1 VKTHNKSRGFAGE
14 LSSFEQTLDL
24 TTATV
29 TVKATSKASGRSFS
43 ATVAVDAHSNT
54 ITTLLNSSQPVSLSV
69 VVQSV
74 HPSKRFAYAGG
85 FAGPGPECGEI
96 TVFFS
101 RLYLKMLILPR
112 QAQDKHRESI
122 QKGRRCFA
130 QGPMCSTPLRLVA
143 SRSPTATR
151 TPTCRRRSI
160 TRSNRSA
167 KISFF
172 FARFVD

>member
-1 VKTHNKSRGFAGE
+1 MKTHNKSRGFAGE

-85 FAGPGPECGEI
+85 FAGPGPECGKN

-101 RLYLKMLILPR
+101 RLYIYINAHFTKTGSG
-112 QAQDKHRESI
+112 Q
-122 QKGRRCFA
+122 
-130 QGPMCSTPLRLVA
+130 T
-143 SRSPTATR
+143 
-151 TPTCRRRSI
+151 
-160 TRSNRSA
+160 
-167 KISFF
+167 
-172 FARFVD
+172 